1 MIPPSASKVL
11 ILLILFASV
20 AFADDFKTVN
30 GKEYKN
36 ATVTGVEPDGIM
48 IKFSRGIAKIYC
60 WELPPAIQK
69 QYGCDAAKAAA
80 ASAAQAA
87 SIQQANQQVE
97 ESKQRKEA
105 EQQKALQNRVSE
117 LQQQDKRLVE
127 PVRQAEIGTAGEQ
140 AASRA
145 DIQRFEDEAQQETLG
160 QPRVSSEIWRKG
172 GKEYQYAERQREYEG
187 AKIAATRRSL
197 NSNMEVPPRYGDA
210 YYDPLSK
217 LKQAIGQSGQ

>member
-1 MIPPSASKVL
+1 MMIPPSASKVL

-20 AFADDFKTVN
+20 VFADDFKTVS

-36 ATVTGVEPDGIM
+36 ATVIHEEPDGIM
-48 IKFSRGIAKIYC
+48 IKFSGGIVKIPC
-60 WELPPAIQK
+60 AEMTQADQ
-69 QYGCDAAKAAA
+69 QRFRCDLQKAAA
-80 ASAAQAA
+80 YSAAQAA
-87 SIQQANQQVE
+87 GIQQANQQVE
-97 ESKQRKEA
+97 SNQQRKEV

-127 PVRQAEIGTAGEQ
+127 PVRQAEIGTAGQQ

-187 AKIAATRRSL
+187 GEDRS
-197 NSNMEVPPRYGDA
+197 NST
-210 YYDPLSK
+210 PLK
-217 LKQAIGQSGQ
+217 LKHGSSTTVR